1 MFKIPSSKDIN
12 EKDEI
17 KPSSLFQS
25 YKQKKQEQPAPVVSS
40 KPNTNATTTGPVTVS
55 TSKTKSST
63 TTAAVTVGTTKPTTS
78 ATTLKGQTSTSG
90 SHPQAV
96 LEPGNST
103 EGNSTGTKPALSNS
117 IRVNHRQRGNP
128 ILKHIRNV
136 PWEYAAIVPDYVI
149 GRSNCALFLSLRYH
163 QLHPEYLH
171 ERLKELGKGYELR
184 VLLVLVDV
192 KDPHHLLKSL
202 TKICILADLTMI
214 LAFTAEEAGRYLEA
228 YKVYENKPAE
238 ALMER
243 ADTDYVSKLT
253 ECLTTVKSV
262 NKTDCLTLISAFK
275 SMEGIIKA
283 SKEDISMCAGF
294 GPQKAQRLYDV
305 FHEPYLRLK
314 KRERERL
321 RNEEQDSKT
330 SPSKKSR

>member
-103 EGNSTGTKPALSNS
+103 EG
-117 IRVNHRQRGNP
+117 
-128 ILKHIRNV
+128 
-136 PWEYAAIVPDYVI
+136 
-149 GRSNCALFLSLRYH
+149 LRYH